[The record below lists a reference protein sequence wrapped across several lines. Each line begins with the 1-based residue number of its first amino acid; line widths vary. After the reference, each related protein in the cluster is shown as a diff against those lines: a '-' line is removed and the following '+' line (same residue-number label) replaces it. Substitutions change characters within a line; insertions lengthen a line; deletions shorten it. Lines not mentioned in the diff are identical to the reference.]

1 MGRGEGVK
9 RPGLRLAIV
18 VAIQFLILL
27 GLLGFKQYT
36 VLTGETV
43 ALRVQPVDPTD
54 LFRGDY
60 ATLRYDISR
69 LNLSQLEGDDDFGH
83 GDRIYVELV
92 KGDPGWQPVAAYR
105 DRHQEHKPSVV
116 LKGKVT
122 SRSYSGGL
130 GYLSVEYGIED
141 VFIPE
146 DTGEAIQE
154 LTSRDGI
161 LSVEVKV
168 DRWGNGIARR
178 LLLDGEPYKFERR

>member
-1 MGRGEGVK
+1 
-9 RPGLRLAIV
+9 
-18 VAIQFLILL
+18 VAVTIQFLILL

-43 ALRVQPVDPTD
+43 LLRVQPIDPQD

-60 ATLRYDISR
+60 VTLTYDISR
-69 LNLSQLEGDDDFGH
+69 LQTSQLAGDDYFGR

-92 KGDPGWQPVAAYR
+92 KGDPYWEPVAVYS

-116 LKGKVT
+116 LKGKL
-122 SRSYSGGL
+122 SNYSSSGGYGTL
-130 GYLSVEYGIED
+130 TVEYGIED

-146 DTGEAIQE
+146 DTGRAIQE
-154 LTSRDGI
+154 LARHNGG
-161 LSVEVKV
+161 LALEAKV
-168 DRWGNGIARR
+168 DRWGNGIARH

>member
-1 MGRGEGVK
+1 MK
-9 RPGLRLAIV
+9 RPGLRLAV
-18 VAIQFLILL
+18 VIAIQLLILL

-36 VLTGETV
+36 VLTAETV
-43 ALRVQPVDPTD
+43 VLRVPQPVDLRD

-83 GDRIYVELV
+83 GDRVYVELV
-92 KGDPGWQPVAAYR
+92 KGDPGWQPVAVYR

-116 LKGKVT
+116 LKGKVA
-122 SRSYSGGL
+122 SRSYSGGPDS
-130 GYLSVEYGIED
+130 LSVEYGIED
-141 VFIPE
+141 IFVPE
-146 DTGEAIQE
+146 DTGEAIQR
-154 LTSRDGI
+154 LTIRDGI
-161 LSVEVKV
+161 LSMEVKV